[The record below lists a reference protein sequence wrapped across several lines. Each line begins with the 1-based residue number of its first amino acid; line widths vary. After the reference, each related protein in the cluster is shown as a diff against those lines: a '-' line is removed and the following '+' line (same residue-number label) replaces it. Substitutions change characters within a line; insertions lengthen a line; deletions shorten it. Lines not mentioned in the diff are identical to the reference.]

1 MPIKSRFQVPIPDIS
16 LPSCLFVSPYFPLN
30 DSKPVFLDAENPSRS
45 LTLNDYRSWSQ
56 RFAAGLIKH
65 GLQKGDRVMIF
76 SPNHL
81 FFPIAFMGII
91 MAGGIYTG
99 ANPGY
104 TTREL
109 AHQIRD
115 GDPVYILCFP
125 ANLDV
130 VLEAAKE
137 TEVPKNKIFLFD
149 DAIYSGSQ
157 VKPQQG
163 CEYWSTLVVSP
174 SEGLEYSWPACST
187 PEESSQI
194 ICLNYSSGT
203 TGLAKGVE

>member
-1 MPIKSRFQVPIPDIS
+1 MPIKSRFQVSIPDIS

-30 DSKPVFLDAENPSRS
+30 DSKPVFLDAEDPSRS
-45 LTLNDYRSWSQ
+45 LTLSDYRLWSQ

-65 GLQKGDRVMIF
+65 GLQKGDRVLVF

-109 AHQIRD
+109 AHQIRNS
-115 GDPVYILCFP
+115 DPLYILCFP
-125 ANLDV
+125 TSLGV
-130 VLEAAKE
+130 CLEAA
-137 TEVPKNKIFLFD
+137 TEIKLPRNKIFLFD
-149 DAIYSGSQ
+149 DAIYSGAQ

-163 CEYWSTLVVSP
+163 CEYWSTLVASLE
-174 SEGLEYSWPACST
+174 EGSRYCWPACST
-187 PEESSQI
+187 AEESSQT